1 MKHAHHMYSIV
12 SLTIYPIKSLNGISV
27 QEISLCSTG
36 FELDRRWMLVDNNN
50 KFLTQRTNPQLALFR
65 LRMEGEHFS
74 IGHPNHPNKP
84 FNFSSID
91 YTSQSLQ
98 VSIWED
104 LCEAFVVSEKANNWF
119 SEILDQEVKLVY
131 MPETTKRKVDPSF
144 AIQETDI
151 TSFSDAY
158 PILMLSE
165 SSLEFLN
172 NKLITPIG
180 FDRFRANM
188 VINGMTP
195 HEEDHIK
202 EFLINDQI
210 FYGVK
215 PCARCI
221 MTTIDQQSGI
231 PGKEPLKTLSSY
243 REYRGKILFGQN
255 VIGPKTGKLKIGD
268 RLTVTKRSYS

>member
-1 MKHAHHMYSIV
+1 MYSIV

-36 FELDRRWMLVDNNN
+36 FELDRRWMLVDNKN
-50 KFLTQRTNPQLALFR
+50 KFLTQRTNAQLALFR

-74 IGHPNHPNKP
+74 IGHPNHPKKP
-84 FNFSSID
+84 FNFSSIQ

-104 LCEAFVVSEKANNWF
+104 LCEAFVVSENANNWF

-144 AIQETDI
+144 AIQETDF

-268 RLTVTKRSYS
+268 RLNVTKRSYS